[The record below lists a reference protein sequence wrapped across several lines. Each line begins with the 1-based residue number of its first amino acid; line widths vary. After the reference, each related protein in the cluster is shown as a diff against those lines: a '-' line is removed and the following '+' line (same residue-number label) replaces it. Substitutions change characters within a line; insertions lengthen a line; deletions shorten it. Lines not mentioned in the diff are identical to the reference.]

1 MRGQKH
7 PPADHPLLTTS
18 SAEIVIVP
26 LKIRCPKCRKVLKVS
41 DNARGKA
48 VRCPDCETKIRVPS
62 GDGSSSSPGKS
73 KSRTSSKRRRSSR
86 AASDSGD
93 DLSKSTD
100 MLATLDL
107 RKAAASGEQICSKC
121 GTELD
126 PEDTE
131 CPNCGV
137 DPTTGRIRAETLA
150 RMQRKGPDPAKF
162 FQQARRDAWNFLLN
176 NMKFAVRTSVMAVI
190 FSMLGFFCFYMAFYS
205 SGSPPKY
212 FWGFIGLALFVMPPG
227 WAWHLCVNIINLTIA
242 KKSKLK
248 KVNTDIFL
256 NSALGLKHILWYVIF
271 AAPMLAVVGGACT
284 LFYFAGLPS
293 YVSWAMFAAGN
304 LIILPLLPIVMIHM
318 TMPITSPGWKLWKIM
333 PVWYRNPFPSL
344 YWLMWSILAFL
355 PIIALLGSIFIFQYD
370 IGHTLGS
377 LNLNSEIEFA
387 EDYETMQEDEE
398 LPDWVERLRKVPPVQ
413 IDHMKLLI
421 PGILWISAMALVGF
435 PAVFT
440 MRMNGLFGFY
450 FKRELELISEEE
462 EYKYVPKEIN
472 EDEAPDAPIPAR
484 KLAVIVLLMTALSF
498 AFGSVY
504 GVISGSGA
512 VYGMATGLSWAG
524 WLISFWGGAWFLSIV
539 WEDSI
544 GWLIGC
550 IIVPF
555 VSLVYIILNW
565 DETKRPFFVNLS
577 GIMISVLAFFIF
589 LAGLAQDLNDRQRG
603 PVQDEEFEV
612 EEGDVDDEVF
622 IAPELNIA
630 SLPRFND
637 LDFHLTHHV

>member
-1 MRGQKH
+1 M
-7 PPADHPLLTTS
+7 
-18 SAEIVIVP
+18 P

-48 VRCPDCETKIRVPS
+48 VRCPDCETKIRVPA
-62 GDGSSSSPGKS
+62 GDGSSSPSKR
-73 KSRTSSKRRRSSR
+73 KSRSSSSSSKRRRSSR

-107 RKAAASGEQICSKC
+107 RKAAATGTGDQICSKC

-137 DPTTGRIRAETLA
+137 DPTTGRIRADTLA

-162 FQQARRDAWNFLLN
+162 YQQARRDAWNFLMN
-176 NMKFAVRTSVMAVI
+176 NVKFAVRTSVMAVI
-190 FSMLGFFCFYMAFYS
+190 FSTLGMLCFYMAFYS
-205 SGSPPKY
+205 SGTPPKY

-242 KKSKLK
+242 KKSRLK
-248 KVNTDIFL
+248 KVHTDIFL
-256 NSALGLKHILWYVIF
+256 NSALGLKHVLWYVVF

-293 YVSWAMFAAGN
+293 YVSWIMFAAGN

-318 TMPITSPGWKLWKIM
+318 TMPITSPGWKLWKIL
-333 PVWYRNPFPSL
+333 PVWYRRPFPAL
-344 YWLMWSILAFL
+344 YWLMWSFLAFL
-355 PIIALLGSIFIFQYD
+355 PVLAILGSIFIFQYD

-377 LNLNSEIEFA
+377 IHLNSEIAFA
-387 EDYETMQEDEE
+387 EAYETMQEDEE
-398 LPDWVERLRKVPPVQ
+398 LPDWVERLRKVPPVE

-421 PGILWISAMALVGF
+421 PGVIWISAMALVGF

-484 KLAVIVLLMTALSF
+484 KLAVIVLVMASLSL

-504 GVISGSGA
+504 GMISGSGA
-512 VYGMATGLSWAG
+512 IFGMALGLWFGGWAISIWGSLWFIGVIWEESAG
-524 WLISFWGGAWFLSIV
+524 WAIACIFFNPLVIV
-539 WEDSI
+539 FVILHWEES
-544 GWLIGC
+544 
-550 IIVPF
+550 
-555 VSLVYIILNW
+555 
-565 DETKRPFFVNLS
+565 KRPFL
-577 GIMISVLAFFIF
+577 ID
-589 LAGLAQDLNDRQRG
+589 LAGGMVMAMGFFLGLAGIAQDLNDRQRG
-603 PVQDEEFEV
+603 PVPNEEFDEEEV
-612 EEGDVDDEVF
+612 DEDDEVF
-622 IAPELNIA
+622 IAPQIDVA
-630 SLPRFND
+630 SLSRFNN